1 MTVPQFIEIYPHLK
15 LQWQRYSLLKTL
27 SAVKIVLICWGQ
39 ESLMVD

>member
-1 MTVPQFIEIYPHLK
+1 MTVPQFIEIYPLLK

-27 SAVKIVLICWGQ
+27 SSVKIVRICWGQ

>member
-1 MTVPQFIEIYPHLK
+1 MTVPQFIEIYRHLK

-27 SAVKIVLICWGQ
+27 SSVKIVLICWGQ